1 MKVLCVLSIFFFA
14 AALSVF
20 ADDAISLKGGYVRPT
35 GDNDLLRLNTR
46 PTTLNRS
53 MLDGLTGEVS
63 YQHFIGD
70 RFGIGANVG
79 YYNSDTNLTEL
90 DFQLGDGSNTRR
102 DVELRIIPIEF
113 AAQFQ
118 PIGRHSV
125 VSPFV
130 GGGVGAYI
138 WKYREQGL
146 FITNPG
152 EPVPIFTNGL
162 STTDNTDF
170 GWHVEGGVTFP
181 IGHAVSILGEAKY
194 FSVNADMNGPDSELH
209 DLFNQDHPKI
219 DLSQVTFTGGVAFS
233 F

>member
-1 MKVLCVLSIFFFA
+1 MRVFCVLSVLLLIA
-14 AALSVF
+14 VVPLF
-20 ADDAISLKGGYVRPT
+20 ADDSISFKGGYVRPT

-46 PTTLNRS
+46 PTTLNRN

-63 YQHFIGD
+63 YQHFLGD
-70 RFGIGANVG
+70 RFGIGGNVG
-79 YYNSDTNLTEL
+79 YYNSDTRLTEV
-90 DFQLGDGSNTRR
+90 DFEINDGSKIGR
-102 DVELRIIPIEF
+102 DVELRIIPVEF
-113 AAQFQ
+113 AMQFL
-118 PIGRHSV
+118 PAGRHAPI
-125 VSPFV
+125 SPFF

-152 EPVPIFTNGL
+152 EPVPIFRQGL
-162 STTDNTDF
+162 ATTDNTDF
-170 GWHVEGGVTFP
+170 GWHVEGGARFP
-181 IGHAVSILGEAKY
+181 VSHAVSILGEAKY
-194 FSVNADMNGPDSELH
+194 FSVNGDLGGPDSELH

>member
-1 MKVLCVLSIFFFA
+1 MRVFWVLSIFVLIFA
-14 AALSVF
+14 VPIFAEDVISV
-20 ADDAISLKGGYVRPT
+20 KGGYVRPT

-90 DFQLGDGSNTRR
+90 DFQLGDGSTTGR

-113 AAQFQ
+113 AAEFQ

-130 GGGVGAYI
+130 GGGVGAYV
-138 WKYREQGL
+138 WRYREQGL

-152 EPVPIFTNGL
+152 EPVPIFRNGFA
-162 STTDNTDF
+162 TTDNTDF
-170 GWHVEGGVTFP
+170 GWHLEGGANFP
-181 IGHAVSILGEAKY
+181 LGHAVTIIAQAKY
-194 FSVNADMNGPDSELH
+194 FSVNADMGGPDSELH
-209 DLFNQDHPKI
+209 DLFSQGHPKVDI
-219 DLSQVTFTGGVAFS
+219 SQMTFTGGVGFS